1 MLTLN
6 ELENKTLLSNELDQE
21 KFGQSWTIKK
31 YIPENQT
38 TILYGDEGTYKTFVA
53 TNLTYQIQNGFQELE
68 ETKKTGVLYLCLE
81 NQIGFRERMEA
92 ISSLYPNS
100 EPIKI
105 SFEKFDILDGKEVLA
120 IVEYCV
126 KHLIGF
132 LVIDT
137 ISQAIHEG
145 DESNASTGRNIRN
158 AFTIFNANMITV
170 LAVHHTGKNGSAG
183 ARGSSIITYDS
194 PSRLRIKKLKD
205 NKGYLLVDKTKST
218 NEGDKAHFTMIV
230 HDESMNVIWNK
241 DAETKLTRQIL
252 DEVNSS
258 LFAVNDLFDTLKD
271 AYQDIKPESFRKKL
285 DREIEKLVGQEVLEL
300 VRSEKVKYVRRTD
313 SNNEDI

>member
-1 MLTLN
+1 MD
-6 ELENKTLLSNELDQE
+6 LENTTVLSSELDKE
-21 KFGQSWTIKK
+21 KFGQTWTVKEV
-31 YIPENQT
+31 IPENQT
-38 TILYGDEGTYKTFVA
+38 TILFGDEDSYKTFIA
-53 TNLTYQIQNGFQELE
+53 INLAVQIQNGLQEVA
-68 ETKKTGVLYLCLE
+68 ETKQTGVLYLCLE
-81 NQIGFRERMEA
+81 NQIGLWERINA
-92 ISSLYPNS
+92 IQSLYPNA
-100 EPIKI
+100 EPIRI
-105 SFEKFDILDGKEVLA
+105 NPEKFDILSEEDVIEVTA
-120 IVEYCV
+120 YCR
-126 KHLIGF
+126 KYQIGF

-205 NKGYLLVDKTKST
+205 NKGYLLVDKSKSA
-218 NEGDKAHFTMIV
+218 NVSSKIHFTMIV
-230 HDESMNVIWNK
+230 EDKSLNVIWNK
-241 DAETKLTRQIL
+241 NAESKLTRQIL

-258 LFAVNDLFDTLKD
+258 LFAVNELFEILKN

-285 DREIEKLVGQEVLEL
+285 DREIEKLVGQEVLTL
-300 VRSEKVKYVRRTD
+300 VRSENVKYVKRTD
-313 SNNEDI
+313 SDDEE

>member
-1 MLTLN
+1 MD
-6 ELENKTLLSNELDQE
+6 LENTTVLSSELDKE
-21 KFGQSWTIKK
+21 KFEQTWTVKEV
-31 YIPENQT
+31 IPENQT
-38 TILYGDEGTYKTFVA
+38 TILFGDEDSYKTFIA
-53 TNLTYQIQNGFQELE
+53 INLAVQIQNGLQEVA
-68 ETKKTGVLYLCLE
+68 ETKQTGVLYLCLE
-81 NQIGFRERMEA
+81 NQIGLWERINA
-92 ISSLYPNS
+92 IQSLYPNA
-100 EPIKI
+100 EAIRINP
-105 SFEKFDILDGKEVLA
+105 EKFDILSEEDVIEVTA
-120 IVEYCV
+120 YCR
-126 KHLIGF
+126 KYQIGF

-205 NKGYLLVDKTKST
+205 NKGYLLVDKSKSG
-218 NEGDKAHFTMIV
+218 NVSSKIHFTMIV
-230 HDESMNVIWNK
+230 EDKSLNVIWNK
-241 DAETKLTRQIL
+241 NAESKLTRQIL

-258 LFAVNDLFDTLKD
+258 LFAVNELFEILKN

-285 DREIEKLVGQEVLEL
+285 DREIEKLVGQEVLTL
-300 VRSEKVKYVRRTD
+300 VRSENVKYVKRTD
-313 SNNEDI
+313 SNDEE